1 MLFNFD
7 LERTLAGWPTIDQL
21 YIPNLKG
28 KARGAL
34 EIVRQKI
41 ITTDRFGF

>member
-28 KARGAL
+28 KA
-34 EIVRQKI
+34 
-41 ITTDRFGF
+41 